1 MAEIPRGLTDWRD
14 SLTMP
19 SSSLMS
25 RSCGALISRDSS
37 PSSTRRLRHYP
48 LDRSDRGQR
57 GTTAGRVNTTI
68 SPVLPDVKTSDASQY
83 AVVSDKTIFVSS
95 RKLPPQTIIT
105 ESDERG
111 VAAVP
116 ANFPFSLIGVMSTK
130 DKKIAVI
137 KRTDSPETMSLQVGQ
152 SLDSWKIEN
161 IKNNRVILQSGDTRQ
176 SLALADDKKNGA
188 AKQ

>member
-1 MAEIPRGLTDWRD
+1 MEKINYAGATCFLALSIVVLATTWFPQTSHSDYKESSASSF
-14 SLTMP
+14 SL
-19 SSSLMS
+19 
-25 RSCGALISRDSS
+25 
-37 PSSTRRLRHYP
+37 
-48 LDRSDRGQR
+48 
-57 GTTAGRVNTTI
+57 
-68 SPVLPDVKTSDASQY
+68 PVLPDVKTSDASQY

-161 IKNNRVILQSGDTRQ
+161 IKNNRVILQSGDTRK